1 MLPAPTALT
10 NIPCDQPYALL
21 SGYESVKISAFHPMW
36 PFPGAGIVFS
46 VPSDRARLTIVF
58 DLQADPIA
66 GVICDGADDPGVPF
80 AGWMELTRAIECA
93 LDAAR
98 HDAPQAP

>member
-1 MLPAPTALT
+1 
-10 NIPCDQPYALL
+10 L
-21 SGYESVKISAFHPMW
+21 SGYESVKISAFHPMRH
-36 PFPGAGIVFS
+36 FSRAGIVIF

-66 GVICDGADDPGVPF
+66 GVICDDAGDHGAPF

-93 LDAAR
+93 LGAAR
-98 HDAPQAP
+98 RASEANPSPRVELGRL

>member
-1 MLPAPTALT
+1 
-10 NIPCDQPYALL
+10 L
-21 SGYESVKISAFHPMW
+21 SGYESVKISAFHPMRRFW
-36 PFPGAGIVFS
+36 RAGIVFS

-66 GVICDGADDPGVPF
+66 GVVCDDAGDHGAPF
-80 AGWMELTRAIECA
+80 AGWMEFTRAIECA

-98 HDAPQAP
+98 RASAANPDRYSSR